1 MSASVPRHARA
12 KDLAMMTPST
22 PVASPLCL
30 DQTNTAKAAAVDAS
44 ARSAWRVEHQGGVAH
59 EARMAD
65 AAAAAAATR
74 RATTEVP
81 DPMTSLSTV
90 AIAGALNSLPAAL
103 NMMRNIAMAS
113 ASGTLSDADRQTL
126 QDEYAQLSA
135 KVVSSVGS
143 AGAGA
148 QAQSSTT
155 HDDEHEDNAE
165 NTWRES
171 SDDRRSTLTHTVEVP
186 LQAVQQQPVERS
198 VTTQK
203 QTLVPDGRGPQRDP
217 QMDLRT
223 HELHVGADSYEP
235 ASIRQAVS
243 RPTTPAS
250 FGRIETHSETHHTV
264 VAHATQITQFI
275 QVAQT
280 EHVAP
285 LVAIA

>member
-1 MSASVPRHARA
+1 MNACVPQDARA
-12 KDLAMMTPST
+12 KDLAMMTPSI
-22 PVASPLCL
+22 PAASPLTL
-30 DQTNTAKAAAVDAS
+30 DSTNTAKAAAVDAS
-44 ARSAWRVEHQGGVAH
+44 ARSAWRAEHRSAVAQ
-59 EARMAD
+59 EARVAD
-65 AAAAAAATR
+65 VAAASADTR

-103 NMMRNIAMAS
+103 NMMRNIALAS

-126 QDEYAQLSA
+126 QDEYAQLST

-143 AGAGA
+143 ANAGA
-148 QAQSSTT
+148 QTQSSTT
-155 HDDEHEDNAE
+155 HDDPRQDNAE

-171 SDDRRSTLTHTVEVP
+171 SDDRRSTLTRTVEVP
-186 LQAVQQQPVERS
+186 VQTVQQQPVEHS

-203 QTLVPDGRGPQRDP
+203 QTLVPDVHGPQRDP
-217 QMDLRT
+217 LVDLRT
-223 HELHVGADSYEP
+223 HQLHVGTDSYEP

-243 RPTTPAS
+243 HPTTPAS
-250 FGRIETHSETHHTV
+250 FDRIETHAQTLHTA
-264 VAHATQITQFI
+264 VAQAAQITQFV

-285 LVAIA
+285 LVAVA